1 MWTACSEQ
9 LLPRQRFM
17 ARRQGGPDA
26 VQAALA
32 ALNLPGSKWLAGG
45 QDDWPRVREK
55 FDVLLENDMTAGS
68 RVVKGSS

>member
-1 MWTACSEQ
+1 
-9 LLPRQRFM
+9 M

-32 ALNLPGSKWLAGG
+32 ALNLPGSKWLASG
-45 QDDWPRVREK
+45 QDDRPRVREK
-55 FDVLLENDMTAGS
+55 IDVLLENDMTAGS